1 MKKIKLLL
9 ILSAMSLAGCAQSN
23 GDTMKVETFT
33 EYPSEID
40 GGSCAFYLNKR
51 DKDKGRFFM
60 VNDFCDT
67 AYLKINGK
75 MEVLKMKNTS
85 IESTVEYSNSSY
97 ILTIIISEKKDTNDE
112 SYTLK
117 GTIKVKS
124 SKGATKSFPFIGE
137 CGC

>member
-9 ILSAMSLAGCAQSN
+9 ILLEMSLAVCAQSN
-23 GDTMKVETFT
+23 NDSIKVETFT
-33 EYPSEID
+33 KYPSEID

-51 DKDKGRFFM
+51 DKGCFFM

-112 SYTLK
+112 LHPLK